1 MRSVNIIMYHY
12 VRDLL
17 HSRYPEIK
25 GLRLEE
31 FYKQVEF
38 LKNNFNIISMEELTE
53 AGRSGTELPERAAV
67 LTFDDGYSDHFM
79 NVFPVLKNFG
89 VSGSFYIPGEA
100 VREHK
105 LLAVNKIHFILASAG
120 IGELRAEVI
129 SLMDK
134 YRGSEFD
141 FPKTDELIAE
151 YQKPGRYDKEETVFV
166 KKMLQTV
173 LPERLRNIICDEL
186 FEKYVGV
193 KEEVF
198 SRELYL
204 NEHQIKCMKEAGM
217 HIGAHGY
224 AHYWLGNLDKDKMKE
239 DVDKGLEVIYPYIDG
254 NNWVMNYPYG
264 SYNDETVEYIK
275 SKGCSM
281 AIATKVGIC
290 DLDRDDFYALP
301 RLNTND
307 FPPKSETYKTFAD

>member
-12 VRDLL
+12 VRDLV

-25 GLRLEE
+25 GLGLDE
-31 FYKQVEF
+31 FVKQVAF
-38 LKNNFNIISMEELTE
+38 LKENFNIISMEELTE
-53 AGRSGTELPERAAV
+53 ASAAGSSLPERSAV

-89 VSGSFYIPGEA
+89 VTGSFYIPGEA

-105 LLAVNKIHFILASAG
+105 LLAVNKIHFILASTN
-120 IGELRAEVI
+120 IKELKAEII
-129 SLMDK
+129 SLMDE
-134 YRGSEFD
+134 YRGREFD
-141 FPKTDELIAE
+141 FPDTESLINE
-151 YQKPGRYDKEETVFV
+151 YQKAGRYDNEETVFV

-173 LPERLRNIICDEL
+173 LPERLRNIICDRL

-193 KEEVF
+193 KEDAF
-198 SRELYL
+198 SHELYL
-204 NEHQIKCMKEAGM
+204 NEYQIKCMREAGM

-224 AHYWLGNLDKDKMKE
+224 AHYWLGNLDKEKMIE
-239 DVDKGLEVIYPYIDG
+239 DVNKGLEVIEPYIDR

-264 SYNDETVEYIK
+264 SYNQETVDYIK
-275 SKGCSM
+275 SIGCSM
-281 AIATKVGIC
+281 AIATKVGVC
-290 DLDRDDFYALP
+290 DLDSDDLYALP

>member
-25 GLRLEE
+25 ALTLDQ
-31 FYKQVEF
+31 FISQVKF
-38 LKNNFNIISMEELTE
+38 LKQNFTIISMDDLME
-53 AGRSGTELPERAAV
+53 AKISGHDLPRNPAV

-79 NVFPVLKNFG
+79 NVFPVLKNLG

-100 VREHK
+100 VKEHT
-105 LLAVNKIHFILASAG
+105 LLAVNKIHFILASAS
-120 IGELRAEVI
+120 IETLTEEVI

-134 YRGSEFD
+134 YRGREFD
-141 FPKTDELIAE
+141 FPDTPDLLDE
-151 YQKPGRYDKEETVFV
+151 YRKPGRYDRAETVFV

-173 LPERLRNIICDEL
+173 LPEKLRNIICDEL
-186 FEKYVGV
+186 FNKYVGV

-204 NEHQIKCMKEAGM
+204 NEHQIRCMKDAGM

-224 AHYWLGNLDKDKMKE
+224 AHYWLGDLSPEKMKE
-239 DVDKGLEVIYPYIDG
+239 DVDKGLEVIAPYIDRD
-254 NNWVMNYPYG
+254 NWVMNYPYG
-264 SYNDETVEYIK
+264 SHNEDTVKYI
-275 SKGCSM
+275 SSIGCRM
-281 AIATKVGIC
+281 AIATKVGVC
-290 DLDRDDFYALP
+290 DLDTDDPYALP

-307 FPPKSETYKTFAD
+307 FPPKSEVYKDFIF